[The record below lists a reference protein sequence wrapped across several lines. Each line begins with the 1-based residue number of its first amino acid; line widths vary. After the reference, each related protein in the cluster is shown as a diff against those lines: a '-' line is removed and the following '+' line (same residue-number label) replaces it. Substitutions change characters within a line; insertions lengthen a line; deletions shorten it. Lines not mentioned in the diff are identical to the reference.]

1 MKVAVYSK
9 QANNAQDVADKLI
22 EKLKKNHIPID
33 RERPDIVVTVG
44 GDGTLLSAFQYYQ
57 TQLENVRFIGV
68 HTGHLGFYTDWRDY
82 ELDDLISAIKA
93 DNGECVGYPILDIDV
108 TMVGETIP
116 IRYHAVNEST
126 IKKVSSTL
134 VADVYFKDRFFERFR
149 GDGLCISTPTG
160 STAYN
165 RSVGGAVVHPQL
177 EVLQMAEIASINNRV
192 FRTLG
197 ASIILAPDEWITLRP
212 AHGGDFNFTADQVNI
227 FDAPIEQIKYRIG
240 EQKINFAKYRHT
252 DFWGRVRNAFIGD
265 GNEV

>member
-108 TMVGETIP
+108 TMAVSYTHLTLPTI
-116 IRYHAVNEST
+116 
-126 IKKVSSTL
+126 
-134 VADVYFKDRFFERFR
+134 
-149 GDGLCISTPTG
+149 C
-160 STAYN
+160 
-165 RSVGGAVVHPQL
+165 SV
-177 EVLQMAEIASINNRV
+177 
-192 FRTLG
+192 
-197 ASIILAPDEWITLRP
+197 
-212 AHGGDFNFTADQVNI
+212 
-227 FDAPIEQIKYRIG
+227 
-240 EQKINFAKYRHT
+240 
-252 DFWGRVRNAFIGD
+252 
-265 GNEV
+265 

>member
-1 MKVAVYSK
+1 MKVAVYSTV
-9 QANNAQDVADKLI
+9 ANNAQNIADQLA
-22 EKLKKNHIPID
+22 EKLKANQITVDNEH
-33 RERPDIVVTVG
+33 PDIVISVG
-44 GDGTLLSAFQYYQ
+44 GDGTFLSAFQRYQ
-57 TQLENVRFIGV
+57 DQLAHVRFIGI

-82 ELDDLISAIKA
+82 EVDELIKAIKA
-93 DNGECVGYPILDIDV
+93 DNGECISYPILDVDV
-108 TMVGETIP
+108 TFVGDNHP
-116 IRYHAVNEST
+116 KRYHALNEST

-134 VADVYFKDRFFERFR
+134 VADVYLKDKLFERFR

-197 ASIILAPDEWITLRP
+197 ASVILAPDEWITIRP
-212 AHGGDFNFTADQVNI
+212 AHGGNFNFTADQVNV
-227 FDAPIEQIKYRIG
+227 FNSPIEQIEYRIG

-252 DFWGRVRNAFIGD
+252 GFWNRVRNAFIGD
-265 GNEV
+265 DNEN